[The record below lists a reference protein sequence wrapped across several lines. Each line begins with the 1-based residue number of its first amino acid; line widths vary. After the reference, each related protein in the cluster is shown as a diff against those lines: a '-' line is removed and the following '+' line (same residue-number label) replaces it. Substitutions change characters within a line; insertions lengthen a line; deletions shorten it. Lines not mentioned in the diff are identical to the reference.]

1 MLKSADANTVLKSD
15 ERCLTSPPETYLCPA
30 QWPLAL
36 VCIKPTWSVS
46 GHQLRKFTPTLAE
59 SHPYL
64 SSPVACSMSSGEMT
78 APDEKHLLLLLTVLR
93 EGMAVICCICMHN
106 PIVLTDTGECSTK
119 MQHATLEQLGC
130 ESAATPS
137 VMHSDVQKLLRSLH
151 L

>member
-15 ERCLTSPPETYLCPA
+15 ESCLTSPPETYLCPA

-36 VCIKPTWSVS
+36 VCMNPTWLVS
-46 GHQLRKFTPTLAE
+46 GHQLRKFTPILAE

-78 APDEKHLLLLLTVLR
+78 APDEKHLLLLLTVLGK
-93 EGMAVICCICMHN
+93 GMAVICCICMHN
-106 PIVLTDTGECSTK
+106 LTLLSDTGDGRK
-119 MQHATLEQLGC
+119 KIKHATLEQFVC
-130 ESAATPS
+130 KSAVTPS
-137 VMHSDVQKLLRSLH
+137 VMHSDVQKLLRPLH